1 MFRLAESEETALA
14 EVRNQFTFYRSYFDA
29 IQTMNKRDRSAI
41 ILAVCEYAL
50 YQTEPKGLSAAAMT
64 AFELIRPTLDSGR
77 KKALSG
83 KQGGKANGK
92 QNASKPKAKPKQGEN
107 ARDNDT
113 DNDADNDTDGDS
125 DGDAS
130 RLHALGETKQVF
142 LNEYEIDILIRQMG
156 QRAFDRYVERLSDFI
171 SRTGAKVYDH
181 YATIIRWWQEDSQG
195 SRNDRANKAA
205 QYQSHDGE
213 LSDLERKA
221 IQAALQ
227 EGEE

>member
-1 MFRLAESEETALA
+1 MA

-29 IQTMNKRDRSAI
+29 IQTLNKRDRSAI

-50 YQTEPKGLSAAAMT
+50 YETEPEGLSAPATT

-77 KKALSG
+77 KKAASG

-92 QNASKPKAKPKQGEN
+92 QDASKPKAKPKQGEN
-107 ARDNDT
+107 AREVEIKKKY
-113 DNDADNDTDGDS
+113 DADVEV
-125 DGDAS
+125 DADVEGKGNAS
-130 RLHALGETKQVF
+130 PLLALGETKQVF
-142 LNEYEIDILIRQMG
+142 LNEKQVEVLISQMG
-156 QRAFDRYVERLSDFI
+156 RTPFERYVEKLSDFI

-181 YATIIRWWQEDSQG
+181 YATILRWWQEDGQC
-195 SRNDRANKAA
+195 SRNSRANKAA

>member
-1 MFRLAESEETALA
+1 MA

-29 IQTMNKRDRSAI
+29 IQTLNKRDRSAI

-50 YQTEPKGLSAAAMT
+50 YETEPEGLSAPATT

-77 KKALSG
+77 KKAASG

-92 QNASKPKAKPKQGEN
+92 QDASKPKAKPKQGEN
-107 ARDNDT
+107 AREVEIKKKY
-113 DNDADNDTDGDS
+113 DADVDV
-125 DGDAS
+125 DADVEGKGNAS
-130 RLHALGETKQVF
+130 PLLALGETKQVF
-142 LNEYEIDILIRQMG
+142 LNEKQVEVLISQMG
-156 QRAFDRYVERLSDFI
+156 KTPFERYVEKLSDFI
-171 SRTGAKVYDH
+171 SRTGARVYDH
-181 YATIIRWWQEDSQG
+181 YATILRWWQEDGQG
-195 SRNDRANKAA
+195 SRNSRANKAA

-227 EGEE
+227 EGEA

>member
-1 MFRLAESEETALA
+1 MA

-92 QNASKPKAKPKQGEN
+92 QNASKPKAKPKQEEN
-107 ARDNDT
+107 AREYDADVDVDT
-113 DNDADNDTDGDS
+113 DADAEG
-125 DGDAS
+125 DGDAYAVY
-130 RLHALGETKQVF
+130 ALGETKQVF
-142 LNEYEIDILIRQMG
+142 LNEGQIDVLIRQMG
-156 QRAFDRYVERLSDFI
+156 RTAFDRYVEKLSDFI

-181 YATIIRWWQEDSQG
+181 YATILRWWQEDGQC
-195 SRNDRANKAA
+195 SRNSRANKAA